1 VDGRDG
7 TLSPGK
13 EKEAAPLGRLPS
25 QRSSVAAASCHQ
37 PKETFMQD
45 NLMQTAMQ
53 PFIKLT
59 QANMELLTRFSMSPE
74 VISQS
79 MADAKSVFQQGR
91 ETATTLVQSNAFA
104 QLLQGMLKNYTE
116 FMMEAGQSTMVALT
130 QGQAAMMRQSEEAS
144 ENVLDAA
151 QARSRRPRREA

>member
-1 VDGRDG
+1 MR
-7 TLSPGK
+7 
-13 EKEAAPLGRLPS
+13 
-25 QRSSVAAASCHQ
+25 
-37 PKETFMQD
+37 D

-59 QANMELLTRFSMSPE
+59 QANMELLTKFSMSPE

-79 MADAKSVFQQGR
+79 MAGAQNAFQQGR

-116 FMMEAGQSTMVALT
+116 FMMEAGQSTMAALT
-130 QGQAAMMRQSEEAS
+130 QGQAAMIRQAEEAS
-144 ENVLDAA
+144 ENVVDAA
-151 QARSRRPRREA
+151 QARSRRSRREA